1 MKKLSKVLAV
11 AGVASVVASNAY
23 AAGDAGNALDKIA
36 LKAASM
42 FAGVR
47 KIVFVVGGFGLIGLA
62 MAAIFG
68 KIQWKWFG
76 ALAVG
81 LAILALASTVVT
93 YVAGDKAGEQ
103 FSGDAVDTW
112 ND

>member
-11 AGVASVVASNAY
+11 AGVASRMAMNNAS
-23 AAGDAGNALDKIA
+23 AADAMDTIA
-36 LKAASM
+36 KKAASV

-47 KIVFVVGGFGLIGLA
+47 KIVFVLGGFGLIGLA

-81 LAILALASTVVT
+81 LSILALASTVVK
-93 YVAGDKAGEQ
+93 YIVGNEEYIEA
-103 FSGDAVDTW
+103 DTW
-112 ND
+112 S

>member
-11 AGVASVVASNAY
+11 AGVASVIASDAF
-23 AAGDAGNALDKIA
+23 AASGALDTIA
-36 LKAASM
+36 KKAASV
-42 FAGVR
+42 FKDVK

-81 LAILALASTVVT
+81 LIILAAAGGIINYVTDDSSTA
-93 YVAGDKAGEQ
+93 AGTL
-103 FSGDAVDTW
+103 GDTIK
-112 ND
+112 

>member
-11 AGVASVVASNAY
+11 AGVASMVAS
-23 AAGDAGNALDKIA
+23 DAFADGGAALDKI
-36 LKAASM
+36 LSKTGTIFS
-42 FAGVR
+42 GVR

-81 LAILALASTVVT
+81 LVILAIAGSVVE
-93 YVAGDKAGEQ
+93 YVTGSDQLTTNGGDGN
-103 FSGDAVDTW
+103 F
-112 ND
+112 

>member
-11 AGVASVVASNAY
+11 AGIASVVASDAF
-23 AAGDAGNALDKIA
+23 ADAGGALGKITT
-36 LKAASM
+36 KAASI
-42 FAGVR
+42 FSGVR

-81 LAILALASTVVT
+81 LVILAIAGSIVEYITNDGELSSK
-93 YVAGDKAGEQ
+93 AGDT
-103 FSGDAVDTW
+103 F
-112 ND
+112 

>member
-11 AGVASVVASNAY
+11 AGVASMVAS
-23 AAGDAGNALDKIA
+23 DAFAQGGALDKI
-36 LKAASM
+36 LTKTGTIFS
-42 FAGVR
+42 GVR

-81 LAILALASTVVT
+81 LVILAIAGSVVQ
-93 YVAGDKAGEQ
+93 YVTGSNELTSKGGA
-103 FSGDAVDTW
+103 DTF
-112 ND
+112 

>member
-1 MKKLSKVLAV
+1 MKKLSKVLAI
-11 AGVASVVASNAY
+11 AGVASVVASDVF
-23 AAGDAGNALDKIA
+23 AADTSALDTITS
-36 LKAASM
+36 KAASV

-47 KIVFVVGGFGLIGLA
+47 KVVFVIGGFGLIGLA

-81 LAILALASTVVT
+81 LVILAIAGSIVE
-93 YVAGDKAGEQ
+93 YVAGNKAEGL
-103 FSGDAVDTW
+103 FSGDAADSTL
-112 ND
+112 